1 MFSKQRLTGPLTIFF
16 QVIAILI
23 AISVFLPAL
32 SLVLLTVKI
41 TIFTYYLLYH
51 EIFMRLDPRIS
62 EKSGLILRK
71 INRYPSWVKK
81 VVKLDFT
88 GAYASSSQPQ
98 FRSIYDNLKFFRIG
112 AEGSITLSNVME
124 ATIAL
129 FSKTF

>member
-1 MFSKQRLTGPLTIFF
+1 
-16 QVIAILI
+16 
-23 AISVFLPAL
+23 
-32 SLVLLTVKI
+32 
-41 TIFTYYLLYH
+41 
-51 EIFMRLDPRIS
+51 MRLDPRIS